1 MHSYYIIQQHVL
13 KYCTHLCKGS
23 TSGMMSKFNNSLML
37 VTVIIAVTTILKYSW
52 NKTK

>member
-23 TSGMMSKFNNSLML
+23 TSGMISNNSLMF
-37 VTVIIAVTTILKYSW
+37 VTVIIAVTAIFEYSW